1 MRDLAHLR
9 RHGSREMPSGLSVS
23 ECGSGEVHMKHR
35 IGWILLIACVAAC
48 EVTLSPTC
56 NAQGEVVVDDSDR
69 DGVVERSEAGSDAA
83 VCPGRPRSGIT
94 ECFPGECGPG
104 QFCDERSGGIAEC
117 RPGCTSDEGCGS
129 RDVCVRQDGSAIGRC
144 EPCGQQARRELE
156 GCGAADRS
164 GTTPCF
170 PGQCGPG
177 QYCVSRGMSR
187 CEPGCTS
194 DENCGPTERC
204 EREAGSALGVCRSC
218 DFSTP

>member
-1 MRDLAHLR
+1 MKRRLGLMLLA
-9 RHGSREMPSGLSVS
+9 MSVL
-23 ECGSGEVHMKHR
+23 G
-35 IGWILLIACVAAC
+35 C
-48 EVTLSPTC
+48 EVTLAPTC
-56 NAQGEVVVDDSDR
+56 NARGEVVVDGTER
-69 DGVVERSEAGSDAA
+69 DVAVERTQSSEAAS
-83 VCPGRPRSGIT
+83 CPGAPRSGIT

-117 RPGCTSDEGCGS
+117 RPGCTTDQGCGP
-129 RDVCVRQDGSAIGRC
+129 RDVCVRAAGSAIGRC
-144 EPCGQQARRELE
+144 EPCAEQTRRELA

-170 PGQCGPG
+170 PGECGPG
-177 QYCVSRGMSR
+177 QYCVSTGMPH

-218 DFSTP
+218 DFAAP